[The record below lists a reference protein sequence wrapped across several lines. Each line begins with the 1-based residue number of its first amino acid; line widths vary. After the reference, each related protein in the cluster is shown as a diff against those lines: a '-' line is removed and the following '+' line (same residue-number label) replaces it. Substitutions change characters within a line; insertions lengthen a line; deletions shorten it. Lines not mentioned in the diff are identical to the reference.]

1 MKKNL
6 LFTILSCLLLT
17 TTNCVKA
24 LDGSVKFHGS
34 KNALVSLEV
43 AVTDEEKNKGL
54 MNRPSLD
61 KNHGM
66 VFIFRPARKVT
77 FWMKDTLIPLDMIFI
92 RNGKIVK
99 IVKNAIPNQTEVL
112 YPSDFE
118 TTEVVEVN
126 GGYADSHM
134 ISVGNKVTFKNIPEI
149 NNSKKSKT

>member
-1 MKKNL
+1 MKKKL
-6 LFTILSCLLLT
+6 LFFIVSCLLLT

-24 LDGSVKFHGS
+24 LDGTVKFFGG
-34 KNALVSLEV
+34 KNALVYLEV

-61 KNHGM
+61 KDHGM
-66 VFIFRPARKVT
+66 VFIFRPAKKVT

-99 IVKNAIPNQTEVL
+99 IAKNTIPNQTEIL
-112 YPSDFE
+112 YPSDFV

-134 ISVGNKVTFKNIPEI
+134 ISVGSKVVFKNIPEI
-149 NNSKKSKT
+149 NNSTKSKI